1 MVDDYTQSVSDEAHF
16 SCKPHIRVIIISR
29 AHKVPLVLDARTAKA
44 PKARLQHPP
53 PSGLPAH
60 PVRNATLTVLPSYL
74 FKDPQTSTTS
84 QCFVHV
90 SPETIINRKLSEASQ
105 RLPMNYEIEYQP
117 QSSNG
122 RQTPERHEVVTENFS
137 RPRQASV
144 KGQKKTAWPHNV
156 NGTFTPVLSRCQE
169 KQVQITPHKTR
180 EIEISTGS
188 LHSTTPTSIS
198 GLRPSNSTPDCQNSQ
213 ATPSKQRIFTSPIYR
228 PNQSF
233 SKPDY
238 THSISDPN
246 TITRQ
251 DPSPLQGG
259 VDGEETRSSFRSAV
273 TTNSSF
279 QGTSGTERSS
289 VLTKSSS
296 GTSIYGREESINVGE
311 NLMMNEKAF
320 IDEKS
325 NQKSHAENTEK
336 TIMSKHE
343 PDFKEYLILPPSEHV
358 VIRDST
364 AIFET
369 YGTDSPRL
377 STKELSIAIK
387 ETGVEDEFSPNRPMT
402 RSTTT
407 QFDETRDRYGF
418 RKKTQYVS
426 LEEYEAW
433 NKPYTVYLARRKKK
447 WIALMR
453 QHNLPTT
460 SPNDFP
466 VRSDKVKRFIR
477 KGIPPSWRGAA
488 WFHYAG
494 GPAMLAKHPGV
505 YEDLVRRSLAG
516 DMTQTDDEIIERDL
530 NRTFPDNIKFK
541 PDPDPQSPLYQEDP
555 IETPILKSLR
565 RVLRAFSIY
574 HPKIGYCQSL
584 NFLAGLLLLFM
595 DEEKSFWM
603 LNIITRIFLPG
614 THSLTL
620 EGANVDLGV
629 LMSSIKEMMPSV
641 WAKIGNELDGK
652 PSVPSFS
659 APMRLPPITLCTTAW
674 FMSCFIGTLP
684 IETTLRVWDSF
695 FYEGSKTLFRIALTI
710 FKLGEPQIRAVND
723 PMEIFQVVQ
732 GMPRGMMDCNHLM
745 ETCFKRRG
753 GFVKLSQ
760 DDIERGREERRR
772 GYEEERKRM
781 ATGTGAVI
789 PGLQKTKGVNKS
801 GNSFFGRGK
810 KERIGF
816 SVQV

>member
-1 MVDDYTQSVSDEAHF
+1 MVDDYTQGVSDEAHF
-16 SCKPHIRVIIISR
+16 SCKPHTRVIIVSS
-29 AHKVPLVLDARTAKA
+29 AYKVSLFLDARAAKA
-44 PKARLQHPP
+44 PKPRLQHPP
-53 PSGLPAH
+53 PLGLPAH
-60 PVRNATLTVLPSYL
+60 PVRNATLTVLPSYSL
-74 FKDPQTSTTS
+74 RDPQTSTTS
-84 QCFVHV
+84 QRLVHM
-90 SPETIINRKLSEASQ
+90 SPDRIINRKLSEPSQ
-105 RLPMNYEIEYQP
+105 RRPMNYEIQNKP

-122 RQTPERHEVVTENFS
+122 RQTPERHEFVTENFS
-137 RPRQASV
+137 RPRQASI
-144 KGQKKTAWPHNV
+144 KGQKNTAWPHNV
-156 NGTFTPVLSRCQE
+156 NGTFTPVLPRCRE
-169 KQVQITPHKTR
+169 RQVQITPQKTR
-180 EIEISTGS
+180 ERELSTS
-188 LHSTTPTSIS
+188 SSHSTTPTSIS
-198 GLRPSNSTPDCQNSQ
+198 SLRPSNSTPDYQNSE
-213 ATPSKQRIFTSPIYR
+213 ALLAKQRIINSPSYKS
-228 PNQSF
+228 NQSI

-238 THSISDPN
+238 SYSIPDPN
-246 TITRQ
+246 FITRQ
-251 DPSPLQGG
+251 DPLPLQGG

-296 GTSIYGREESINVGE
+296 RTSIYGREESMNVE
-311 NLMMNEKAF
+311 DPLIMNEKAF
-320 IDEKS
+320 IDERD
-325 NQKSHAENTEK
+325 NQKPHADNTEK
-336 TIMSKHE
+336 KIMSKHE
-343 PDFKEYLILPPSEHV
+343 LDFKEYLILPPSEHV

-377 STKELSIAIK
+377 STKEPSIAIK
-387 ETGVEDEFSPNRPMT
+387 ETGVEDEFSPNRPIT

-407 QFDETRDRYGF
+407 QFDDTRDRYGF

-453 QHNLPTT
+453 QHNLPIT

-466 VRSDKVKRFIR
+466 RFIR

-494 GPAMLAKHPGV
+494 GPAMLAKYPGV
-505 YEDLVRRSLAG
+505 YDDLVRRSLAG

-530 NRTFPDNIKFK
+530 NRTFPDNIRFK
-541 PDPDPQSPLYQEDP
+541 PDLDPQSPLYQEDP

-574 HPKIGYCQSL
+574 HPTIGYCQSL

-652 PSVPSFS
+652 PSAPSFS

-710 FKLGEPQIRAVND
+710 FKLGEPQIRAVSD

-772 GYEEERKRM
+772 GYEEERKRL

-789 PGLQKTKGVNKS
+789 PGVQKPKGVNKS